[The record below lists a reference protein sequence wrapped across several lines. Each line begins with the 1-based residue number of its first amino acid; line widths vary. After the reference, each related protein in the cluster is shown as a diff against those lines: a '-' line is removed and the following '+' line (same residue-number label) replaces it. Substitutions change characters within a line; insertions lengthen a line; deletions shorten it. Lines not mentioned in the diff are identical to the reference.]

1 MEKWPERRSTK
12 ERRSGGRLSW
22 CMEKVLW
29 SRDTNKMVAT
39 SFWADGFTRKL
50 VHYEYGGCNQR
61 AVFDPDLFQSARR
74 CTFQQDKEPQ
84 KQRFSVELEGAS
96 QTSPVQSHCQTGGL
110 LFTCATQ
117 CLKKLEQ
124 VASRNTWPQRF
135 TGFFCHSQ
143 QKSTSS
149 WWWTWSVTRVCVWCV
164 FQVFETHTQLN

>member
-1 MEKWPERRSTK
+1 MEKWAERRSTE

-29 SRDTNKMVAT
+29 SHDTNKMVAT
-39 SFWADGFTRKL
+39 SFWVDGFTRKL
-50 VHYEYGGCNQR
+50 VHYEDGGCNQR

-74 CTFQQDKEPQ
+74 CTFQQDRDPR

-96 QTSPVQSHCQTGGL
+96 QTSPVQSHGQTGRP
-110 LFTCATQ
+110 LFTCATHH
-117 CLKKLEQ
+117 LKKLEQ

-143 QKSTSS
+143 QKSTSL
-149 WWWTWSVTRVCVWCV
+149 WWWAWSVTRVFVCGVY
-164 FQVFETHTQLN
+164 FRFLKHTYN